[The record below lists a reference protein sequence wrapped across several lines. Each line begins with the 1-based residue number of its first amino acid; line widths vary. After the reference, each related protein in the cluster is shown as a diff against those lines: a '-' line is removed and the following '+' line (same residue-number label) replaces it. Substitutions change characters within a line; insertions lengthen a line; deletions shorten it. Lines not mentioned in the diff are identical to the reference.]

1 MIAVAPGRVSI
12 LQAIVLMVVLI
23 ACGAAVAADSDASA
37 APKAPVN
44 VGPGEMGI
52 DGMVIDGPPLT
63 ADQVMSPE
71 HARYPRGMT
80 CAECHT
86 VKFEGVDVVTTASQ
100 QFQRNFKTL
109 SQDEIW
115 QKIQAFLPG
124 RERFAIATVDGDAPT
139 ATTVDMVLDP
149 QLRVFHVVSEKGT
162 EKLLQLRK
170 NPKISA
176 VRFEGWTL
184 AEGGAKQWTSV
195 QIKGTAELISADDPQ
210 FVPTLEKYNLVR
222 VTKDRAVRRF
232 DIIRVTPQ
240 QIVYFDTTLGARDYS
255 PYQFWTRDASVA
267 RQ

>member
-1 MIAVAPGRVSI
+1 MIAVTRA
-12 LQAIVLMVVLI
+12 
-23 ACGAAVAADSDASA
+23 GAVRRALAVALVAGWAGLAVAADAEA
-37 APKAPVN
+37 PQAPPKAPVN

-52 DGMVIDGPPLT
+52 DALIVDGPPIT
-63 ADQVMSPE
+63 ADQVMGPQ

-80 CAECHT
+80 CAECHQ

-100 QFQRNFKTL
+100 QFQRNFRNL
-109 SQDEIW
+109 SQPEIW
-115 QKIQAFLPG
+115 EKIVAFLPG

-149 QLRVFHVVSEKGT
+149 QDRVFHVVSEVGT
-162 EKLLQLRK
+162 EKLLQLRR

-195 QIKGTAELISADDPQ
+195 QIKGTAELITSEDPR
-210 FVPTLEKYNLVR
+210 FLPTLDKYNLVR
-222 VTKDRAVRRF
+222 VTKARAVRRF

-240 QIVYFDTTLGARDYS
+240 QIVYFDTTLGAAELS
-255 PYQFWTRDASVA
+255 PYQFWFRDGAPA
-267 RQ
+267 AK